1 MTPFSVTVEH
11 VLKVLVLF
19 CFSIFIK
26 HVSRASGSFETVFIL
41 ISSFD
46 LAIVLWLRFHL
57 VLVISL
63 NVCCFFVSCST
74 QCIKHLILFKCK
86 MCPYV
91 WGNSNST
98 LRLIVFHFL
107 VSELLTLFRYSI
119 FSSLPVYSY
128 LANDMDWYYHC
139 KMNEWEITNQKAI
152 TPSTAADLQHG
163 HALFICEH
171 VVLNL
176 CKVHCF
182 LTQPQV
188 LLPANPYCA
197 IIAMCVSNCLVC
209 SSDAPS
215 NFNQA
220 LNNGALEY
228 VQPSMPA
235 YHIYPFT
242 HLPVQNINQEVC
254 II

>member
-1 MTPFSVTVEH
+1 MFVV
-11 VLKVLVLF
+11 
-19 CFSIFIK
+19 
-26 HVSRASGSFETVFIL
+26 VF
-41 ISSFD
+41 F
-46 LAIVLWLRFHL
+46 
-57 VLVISL
+57 
-63 NVCCFFVSCST
+63 SCST
-74 QCIKHLILFKCK
+74 QCIQHLILFKCK

-107 VSELLTLFRYSI
+107 VSELLTLFSYSI

-176 CKVHCF
+176 RKVHCF

-220 LNNGALEY
+220 LNNGALEC